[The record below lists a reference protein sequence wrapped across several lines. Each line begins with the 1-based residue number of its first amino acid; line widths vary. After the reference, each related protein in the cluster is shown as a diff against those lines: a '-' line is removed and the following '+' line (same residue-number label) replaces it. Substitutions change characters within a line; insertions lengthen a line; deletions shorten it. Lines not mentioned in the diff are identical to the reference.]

1 MLLESQKANY
11 ATNVQ
16 GYYEEIGWVVEQG
29 AAAENNEEFDATEER
44 EQETVEWHQVV
55 CTSKL

>member
-1 MLLESQKANY
+1 M
-11 ATNVQ
+11 Q